1 METYERKETKKGKCA
16 LTLPLYLQALLS
28 NSSLALIEHR
38 IREVL
43 IRRHNERFFCF
54 LLSPMIFL
62 TPLKLKVRVLDGVL
76 GVLMSIESSSIS
88 KGFPGIP
95 GGFGVSAVGG
105 SHSDSSRI
113 SSSWPL
119 VLD

>member
-1 METYERKETKKGKCA
+1 MKQRGKCA
-16 LTLPLYLQALLS
+16 LTLPLHLQALLS

-38 IREVL
+38 IRDVL

-54 LLSPMIFL
+54 LLSLMMLL

-76 GVLMSIESSSIS
+76 GIFMSSVSSSIS
-88 KGFPGIP
+88 KGFPG
-95 GGFGVSAVGG
+95 GFGVSGVGG